1 MDIGSALHD
10 DIPQILFLYA
20 LPSAPDGGIVDVL
33 HLRNFYKAKTG
44 HVVIQRFGFG
54 NSHLHFADDRIDLGI
69 IFDLLLCLKVNRSID
84 RRALFDADGF
94 IARKILLFDVPQ
106 SVTVAGKADSPCQY
120 KKKYCLWIKKKP
132 SIAT

>member
-1 MDIGSALHD
+1 MHD

-54 NSHLHFADDRIDLGI
+54 NSQLHFADDRIDLGI
-69 IFDLLLCLKVNRSID
+69 IFDLILSLEVNRSVG
-84 RRALFDADGF
+84 RRAFFDTDGLISQKDTPF
-94 IARKILLFDVPQ
+94 RCTAGRDGSRQ
-106 SVTVAGKADSPCQY
+106 SG
-120 KKKYCLWIKKKP
+120 
-132 SIAT
+132 

>member
-44 HVVIQRFGFG
+44 YVVIQRFGFG
-54 NSHLHFADDRIDLGI
+54 IVSCILPMI
-69 IFDLLLCLKVNRSID
+69 VSI
-84 RRALFDADGF
+84 LE
-94 IARKILLFDVPQ
+94 
-106 SVTVAGKADSPCQY
+106 
-120 KKKYCLWIKKKP
+120 
-132 SIAT
+132 